1 MTHEFAVAERLAI
14 FVQFAVVCTLFAY
27 FWLLR
32 RTVRLEE
39 VRLWMGAWLA
49 DAIALAAVFGLTLID
64 DRELIF
70 RLLLIVYL
78 ACKTAFVLLIVAG
91 ARNHVRPGSEPHIR
105 TVPLAVLILVW
116 SLAVG
121 LLAPEMVVTQ
131 FAQSVMVAVVLA
143 TGGWIV
149 LRNPRSR
156 VSRWLG
162 LACLLES
169 GLFLAYVVVLLPTLK
184 GGQPLTPLM
193 SYSSLFDAWV
203 ELVLA
208 LSCLAA
214 VAERSEEQLRYAN
227 RELLGSQERLSRM
240 VDTDPLTGLANRRAL
255 RPVMDR
261 ATASGAALIFLDIN
275 DFKKIN
281 DRFGH
286 SVGDDVLQHLAELL
300 REVFR
305 PEDVVIRYGGDEF
318 LVVAPGM
325 NSDSVGP
332 RIETIRSRMATTDSS
347 GPSVSLAVGVTEIEA
362 GGDPGVALVRADHL
376 MYHDK
381 PGARKEVEFW

>member
-1 MTHEFAVAERLAI
+1 
-14 FVQFAVVCTLFAY
+14 
-27 FWLLR
+27 
-32 RTVRLEE
+32 
-39 VRLWMGAWLA
+39 
-49 DAIALAAVFGLTLID
+49 
-64 DRELIF
+64 
-70 RLLLIVYL
+70 
-78 ACKTAFVLLIVAG
+78 
-91 ARNHVRPGSEPHIR
+91 
-105 TVPLAVLILVW
+105 
-116 SLAVG
+116 
-121 LLAPEMVVTQ
+121 
-131 FAQSVMVAVVLA
+131 
-143 TGGWIV
+143 
-149 LRNPRSR
+149 
-156 VSRWLG
+156 
-162 LACLLES
+162 
-169 GLFLAYVVVLLPTLK
+169 
-184 GGQPLTPLM
+184 
-193 SYSSLFDAWV
+193 
-203 ELVLA
+203 
-208 LSCLAA
+208 
-214 VAERSEEQLRYAN
+214 
-227 RELLGSQERLSRM
+227 
-240 VDTDPLTGLANRRAL
+240 
-255 RPVMDR
+255 MDR